1 MLAPI
6 TYIQPLT
13 TLRRTRQLPVEGTIS
28 VGLGDRLR
36 ASDVIGKTELHKQ
49 HLMLDAA
56 RALGVAANRA
66 DKFIRRE
73 VGEEVEEGAILAGSR
88 GLAQR
93 QLRAP
98 AAGRIAAI
106 SEGHILL
113 QVSDEAHSQVL
124 ARVPGQ
130 VIDID
135 PGLSVTIECVCA
147 WMQGVWGNGL
157 SGEGHLQMVADSP
170 QHQLTADQIDMSL
183 RGAILIAGHCSQ
195 RQALELAGQVPIR
208 GLLLGSLAT
217 RLLPLAE
224 AMEYPIVVLE
234 GFGQLAINADA
245 YKLLSLHAGA
255 AAAINAQTNDRYRGE
270 RPELII
276 PLTEAGRPPLPVEMQ
291 SFRIGQTVR
300 VLSGRYK
307 GALGEILELRQ
318 NVIYESQLR
327 GPAAELA
334 LSSGG
339 QARVPLANLEL
350 LG

>member
-13 TLRRTRQLPVEGTIS
+13 TLRRTRYLPVEGTIT

-36 ASDVIGKTELHKQ
+36 ASDVIAKTGLHKQ

-56 RALGVAANRA
+56 RAMGVPANRV
-66 DKFIRRE
+66 DKFLQRA
-73 VGEEVEEGAILAGSR
+73 VGEEIEEGAIIAGSR
-88 GLAQR
+88 GLASR

-98 AAGRIAAI
+98 AAGKIAAI
-106 SEGHILL
+106 SEGQVLL
-113 QVSDEAHSQVL
+113 QVSDESLQVL
-124 ARVPGQ
+124 ARVPGL

-135 PGLSVTIECVCA
+135 PGQSVTLECICA
-147 WMQGVWGNGL
+147 WIQCLWGNGL
-157 SGEGHLQMVADSP
+157 SGEGNLHLVADGP

-208 GLLLGSLAT
+208 GLILGSLAT
-217 RLLPLAE
+217 RLIPVAE
-224 AMEYPIVVLE
+224 NMEYPIAVIE
-234 GFGQLAINADA
+234 GFGKIPVNPDA
-245 YKLLSLHAGA
+245 FKLLSMHIGEPA
-255 AAAINAQTNDRYRGE
+255 ALNAEINDPLEGE

-276 PLTEAGRPPLPVEMQ
+276 PLSEAGRPPQPVEMQ

-300 VLSGRYK
+300 VLSGKYK
-307 GALGEILELRQ
+307 GQLGEVMDLRD

-327 GPAAELA
+327 GPAAELS
-334 LSSGG
+334 LVGG
-339 QARVPLANLEL
+339 GRARVPLANMEL

>member
-13 TLRRTRQLPVEGTIS
+13 TLRRTRYLPVEGAIT

-36 ASDVIGKTELHKQ
+36 ASDVIAHTGVHKQ
-49 HLMLDAA
+49 HMMLDAA
-56 RALGVAANRA
+56 RALGVPANRV
-66 DKFIRRE
+66 DKFIQRE
-73 VGEEVEEGAILAGSR
+73 VGETVEEGAIIAGSR
-88 GLAQR
+88 GLASR

-98 AAGRIAAI
+98 VAGRIAAI
-106 SEGHILL
+106 SEGQILL
-113 QVSDEAHSQVL
+113 QASDESLHVY
-124 ARVPGQ
+124 ARVPGL

-135 PGLSVTIECVCA
+135 PGHSVTLECICA
-147 WMQGVWGNGL
+147 WIQCLWGNGL
-157 SGEGHLQMVADSP
+157 SGEGNLHMVADGP

-208 GLLLGSLAT
+208 GLILGSLAT
-217 RLLPLAE
+217 RLIPVAE
-224 AMEYPIVVLE
+224 KMEYPIAVIE
-234 GFGQLAINADA
+234 GFGQIPINADA
-245 YKLLSLHAGA
+245 YTLLNMHKGETAALNAEANAPYAGL
-255 AAAINAQTNDRYRGE
+255 
-270 RPELII
+270 RPELVI
-276 PLTEAGRPPLPVEMQ
+276 PLSEAGRPPQPVEMQ

-307 GALGEILELRQ
+307 GQLGEIIELRD

-327 GPAAELA
+327 GPAAELT
-334 LSSGG
+334 LLGG
-339 QARVPLANLEL
+339 GRARVPLVNMEL

>member
-13 TLRRTRQLPVEGTIS
+13 TLRRTRHLPVEGIVT
-28 VGLGDRLR
+28 VGLGDRVR
-36 ASDVIGKTELHKQ
+36 ANDVIGKTGLHKQ

-56 RALGVAANRA
+56 RALGVPANRV
-66 DKFIRRE
+66 DKLIRRD

-98 AAGRIAAI
+98 AAGKIAAM
-106 SEGHILL
+106 SEGQILL
-113 QVSDEAHSQVL
+113 QISDESAHVH
-124 ARVPGQ
+124 ARVPGL

-135 PGLSVTIECVCA
+135 PGQSVTIECVCA
-147 WMQGVWGNGL
+147 WVQGLWGNGL
-157 SGEGHLQMVADSP
+157 SGEGNLQLVADSP
-170 QHQLTADQIDMSL
+170 QHQLTADQIDMNL

-195 RQALELAGQVPIR
+195 RQALELAGQVPVR
-208 GLLLGSLAT
+208 GLILGSLAT
-217 RLLPLAE
+217 RLLPVAE
-224 AMEYPIVVLE
+224 KMDYPIVVIE
-234 GFGQLAINADA
+234 GFGKTPINADA
-245 YKLLSLHAGA
+245 YKLFSLHEGA
-255 AAAINAQTNDRYRGE
+255 AAALNAQANDPHTGE

-276 PLTEAGRPPLPVEMQ
+276 PLNEAGRPPLPVEMQ

-307 GALGEILELRQ
+307 GALGEIVELRQ

-334 LSSGG
+334 LAGG
-339 QARVPLANLEL
+339 GRGRVPLANLEL